1 MGLLHLAVSAL
12 FAGVFSPALATSPK
26 PPPPPSQDPFYAA
39 PPRFENHSPGDILR
53 IRTAP
58 ATLSGSIPNSSAA
71 YHIVYRTTDT
81 RYRPSWAIT
90 TLLLPPSYN
99 PSSTGPVP
107 LLSYQL
113 AYNSPDIDAS
123 PSYDY
128 SALTAPGGPVALA
141 LGRGWLVSVPDFE
154 GPTASFGAGVQAGHA
169 TIDNIR
175 AVLSLATSPG
185 KKKIGPITKYA
196 MYGYSG
202 GCIATEFAAE
212 LAVQYAPEMDFA
224 GAVCGGLVPDVLDPD
239 GGISSLNETPYVG
252 DLPAFFVG
260 SLNRF
265 PQAYQFLV
273 DSLKESGPYNRT
285 GFLAVKD
292 MTILEAFA
300 YFAGQDI
307 WQYFVQGA
315 EVIDAPILK
324 KTLQRNSIM
333 GYHGVPP
340 MPMLMHQAIGD
351 KFSPIEI
358 TDQLVERYCRAGA
371 VIEYQKNTVG
381 GHIAEITNGT
391 PRALEWLVKVL
402 EGPGVDVLTGV
413 CETKTVTV
421 GIVDASDF

>member
-1 MGLLHLAVSAL
+1 MRGLTLAVRAL
-12 FAGVFSPALATSPK
+12 LVVFYSPALATSPK
-26 PPPPPSQDPFYAA
+26 PLPPPSLDPFYAA
-39 PPRFENHSPGDILR
+39 PPRFEKHLPGEILR

-58 ATLSGSIPNSSAA
+58 ANLSGTIPNCSAA
-71 YHIVYRTTDT
+71 YHVVYRTTDA

-107 LLSYQL
+107 LLSYQI
-113 AYNSPDIDAS
+113 AYNSPYIDAS

-128 SALTAPGGPVALA
+128 STLIAPDGPVALA

-169 TIDNIR
+169 TIDNVR
-175 AVLSLATSPG
+175 AVLSLSQAPG

-196 MYGYSG
+196 IYGYSG

-224 GAVCGGLVPDVLDPD
+224 GAVCGGVVPDVGAPE
-239 GGISSLNETPYVG
+239 GGLSSINESPYAG
-252 DLPAFFVG
+252 DFPAFLVG
-260 SLNRF
+260 SLNQF
-265 PQAYQFLV
+265 PEAYQFLL
-273 DSLKESGPYNRT
+273 DSLKETGPFNKT
-285 GFLAVKD
+285 GFLAVKE
-292 MTILEAFA
+292 MRIVEAFA

-315 EVIDAPILK
+315 EVVNAPIVK
-324 KTLQRNSIM
+324 KTLQRNSVM

-340 MPMLMHQAIGD
+340 MPMMMYQAIGD
-351 KFSPIEI
+351 KFSPIEM
-358 TDQLVERYCRAGA
+358 TDALVERYCGIGA
-371 VIEYQKNTVG
+371 VIELQKNKLG
-381 GHIAEITNGT
+381 GHISEISNGT

-402 EGPGVDVLTGV
+402 EGPGVDVLTGQ
-413 CETKTVTV
+413 CETKIVSV
-421 GIVDASDF
+421 GADFPDF